1 MPFLGFG
8 KEGLDP
14 DLAFAHRLLVGLGD
28 GAVDHA
34 AMLAGRALG
43 LDEASIADPRV
54 RAIDDLVFGVLGL
67 PARQE
72 LPLRAAVGVLNG
84 IVAELPFA
92 KKRRASLEVRQ
103 WEEGADARILERDDV
118 LGGPVGG
125 IAGHL
130 LRPDLPPEADPPE

>member
-14 DLAFAHRLLVGLGD
+14 DLAFAHRLLVGLGRVVAVDPVEIGLGD

-125 IAGHL
+125 
-130 LRPDLPPEADPPE
+130 